1 MNVKKEQFRD
11 NKKKVQ
17 TAFILATFLF
27 VTIFGSSIIFLAEY
41 SPNQVH
47 QGISSPYVG
56 TGGNP
61 NLYASESSND
71 WANIMEMGGLSYK
84 YDQGQTTSVQLVPY
98 SNGNHSPFG
107 WWFWIWTPSGS
118 QQTVW
123 SNTASSSIY
132 YNSPNIY
139 ASYTFSSK
147 GTYQA
152 QLAAE
157 ASDGTGYSSK
167 VSITVYS
174 DPTVSVSASST
185 STDLGHSIS
194 LTASGSGGTG
204 SYSYSWSSTSGSFSS
219 TTVSNPTWTPSATGS
234 VTLTLTFQDSAGY
247 SITKDV
253 TISVGSALSV
263 SLEDSKNPSDL
274 GQSVIFT
281 ANPSGGSGTY
291 PTYNFYMD
299 GSSVLSGSGSQLS
312 YDFTNSGSYTIYVV
326 VTDSNGITAQS
337 GTITQTVNVDPSV
350 SISSTQ
356 NPTDAGNTVEFLSSV
371 SGGTPGYSYSWS
383 INGNSY
389 STQDINVSFASSG
402 TYVADLTVTDAAGYS
417 VSKSYSETVNSAP
430 TVSASSNVS
439 SADVGYPIEFSSS
452 PSGGVGP
459 YTYSWVLN
467 GQQVSTSQDFYHSFS
482 SSGSYTATITI
493 TDSVGKTY
501 SSSVTVNINAN
512 PSVSIISSQSPTDT
526 GNSVVFK
533 SSISGGTGSDTYLW
547 TINGVQQSTASQFS
561 YSFGKAGNYYVNLTV
576 TDGDSHIGSA
586 SFVETVNP
594 DPSVLIHAVHSPTD
608 VGIWS
613 NFTASITGGTPGYNY
628 TWTVNSQTFS
638 TSYVN
643 YTFTAPGT
651 FQITLVIVDSNGN
664 KASASM
670 QEVVNP
676 LPEVSVQATY
686 TTVDQGI
693 NDTFFADV
701 TGGSSPFNYTWSLGS
716 SILNYSQQF
725 HLNFTSLGTYEINL
739 TVRDSLGSTT
749 STSFE
754 VKVIQKPSA
763 LIEGSNITDVGT
775 TTYWEGYG
783 SFGTEPYSYFWFING
798 VNTTS
803 GLYLSY
809 TFPKAG
815 NYNITLIIQDSQG
828 ARAEAYLDISVVPTP
843 KVSISLSKIVT
854 DVGIP
859 VRFNSSVSGGDP
871 FFNYSWTVS
880 GIGFVGYQQDM
891 EYSFSQAGNYTVSVT
906 VYDGSGNSATSSLN
920 VRINNPPEALI
931 NATYSNI
938 DPNVTDSF
946 NPVITGGT
954 PGFNY
959 SWYIG
964 SSLVGISGSLNYSF
978 SAPGVYGLTLDVKDS
993 QGETASYVTDITV
1006 SSYPEASI
1014 IYSGNSIDANVSE
1027 TFRASSFG
1035 GIGPFSDQWIIGGQ
1049 EYSSN
1054 TVSHSFTDPG
1064 NYTVQ
1069 LIVSDSFGK
1078 DATSTLTVNVHGD
1091 PAVSVKQDGKAVVS
1105 QSFGLNATISGGI
1118 PAYEVQWIFPDGQQE
1133 SGLNITH
1140 VFESSGPETYQVVV
1154 RDAGGFRG
1162 TYNFTVNVDLYVTVS
1177 DSTPSGLAP
1186 LQEQFFADVLGGSGY
1201 AYHWN
1206 FANGNT
1212 SVAQNPGE
1220 TFSPG
1225 NYSVVLQVV
1234 ASNGATGTANIT
1246 VRSLPYPVSITYTPG
1261 TAITVLTTVHFKAT
1275 PNWDSQGTD
1284 NGTWFFPN
1292 GQKLE
1297 VLNVS
1302 YKFPVYQ
1309 EFNPVIFQFTYAGH
1323 EINTTLEVRMIPSKP
1338 VPVISSIP
1346 SVIPVGTIL
1355 AVNGTGSYSYDS
1367 NIISYSWSF
1376 NGHTYSGQDQFFQ
1389 FNRTG
1394 NYSITLTVEDAL
1406 GASSTNTINV
1416 QALHTGTNSTITF
1429 SSSSTTSGPHVYY
1442 SITIHSQN
1450 GISAVEAFLGSQSLP
1465 LVLVSENGSTEEYN
1479 FTVNQQDYQPGTYG
1493 ITVIAFNNQSQSN
1506 STSLKFS
1513 VSSTF
1518 GKSGFNLVT
1527 ALGGPM
1533 NFWLIILTAVGTI
1546 ATVYGVTRHG
1556 EEVIDINGTKLEGK
1570 PGKPLK
1576 IVSRGKKR

>member
-1 MNVKKEQFRD
+1 MRKLRGFKLE
-11 NKKKVQ
+11 NKKGK
-17 TAFILATFLF
+17 TLFILATFLF
-27 VTIFGSSIIFLAEY
+27 SSILGGSVLILAEWAPPVNSHASPVSATPDTTVGQSQTFSYSTTSKSGYYSAESDIPSASYTDYIDGSSVGSGSVGPMVTAKSSVALNGKYDYTYHYYQSFSYTFNSAGSYTWQITLDGSSGSGSLTVGDAPPTVSISA
-41 SPNQVH
+41 SPTTIDAGQTV
-47 QGISSPYVG
+47 QLTSTVSGGS
-56 TGGNP
+56 GGNS
-61 NLYASESSND
+61 YSWSATTGSFSSSTATDPTWTSTSTGTTTISLVVTDN
-71 WANIMEMGGLSYK
+71 
-84 YDQGQTTSVQLVPY
+84 QGVSSSTATTSVSV
-98 SNGNHSPFG
+98 N
-107 WWFWIWTPSGS
+107 
-118 QQTVW
+118 
-123 SNTASSSIY
+123 
-132 YNSPNIY
+132 
-139 ASYTFSSK
+139 
-147 GTYQA
+147 
-152 QLAAE
+152 
-157 ASDGTGYSSK
+157 
-167 VSITVYS
+167 S
-174 DPTVSVSASST
+174 DPTVSVSASKTTVDAGSPT
-185 STDLGHSIS
+185 GTVVF
-194 LTASGSGGTG
+194 TAS
-204 SYSYSWSSTSGSFSS
+204 
-219 TTVSNPTWTPSATGS
+219 A
-234 VTLTLTFQDSAGY
+234 
-247 SITKDV
+247 
-253 TISVGSALSV
+253 
-263 SLEDSKNPSDL
+263 
-274 GQSVIFT
+274 
-281 ANPSGGSGTY
+281 SGGSGQYNTY
-291 PTYNFYMD
+291 TFYLN
-299 GSSVLSGSGSQLS
+299 GNSAQSSSSNQLTET
-312 YDFTNSGSYTIYVV
+312 FTSTGTDSVYVS
-326 VTDSNGITAQS
+326 VTDSS
-337 GTITQTVNVDPSV
+337 GYTSPDSNTVSVTVNPDPSV
-350 SISSTQ
+350 SISSSQ
-356 NPTDAGNTVEFLSSV
+356 NPTDTGNTVTLSSSV
-371 SGGTPGYSYSWS
+371 SGGTPGYTYSWE
-383 INGNSY
+383 INGNTYTTS
-389 STQDINVSFASSG
+389 SVSVSFPSSG

-417 VSKSYSETVNSAP
+417 VTQSYSETVNSAP

-439 SADVGYPIEFSSS
+439 SADVGYPVEFTSS

-467 GQQVSTSQDFYHSFS
+467 GQQVSTSQDFSYSFS
-482 SSGSYTATITI
+482 SPGSYTATITI

-501 SSSVTVNINAN
+501 SSSVTVSINAN

-628 TWTVNSQTFS
+628 TWTVNGQTFS

-651 FQITLVIVDSNGN
+651 FGITLVIVDSTGN

-676 LPEVSVQATY
+676 LPEVSVQASY
-686 TTVDQGI
+686 STVDQGI

-716 SILNYSQQF
+716 GVLNYSQQF

-906 VYDGSGNSATSSLN
+906 IYDGSGNSAASSLN
-920 VRINNPPEALI
+920 VRINDPPEALI

-1027 TFRASSFG
+1027 TFRASSSG

-1049 EYSSN
+1049 EYSGN

-1162 TYNFTVNVDLYVTVS
+1162 TYNFTVNVGLYVTVS

-1186 LQEQFFADVLGGSGY
+1186 LKEQFFADVLGGSGY
-1201 AYHWN
+1201 AYRWN

-1212 SVAQNPGE
+1212 SVAQNPDE
-1220 TFSPG
+1220 TFSSG
-1225 NYSVVLQVV
+1225 NYTVSLIVTS
-1234 ASNGATGTANIT
+1234 SNGATGNATLVVQSLPFPVKVSYSPENNIT
-1246 VRSLPYPVSITYTPG
+1246 VLSTVYF
-1261 TAITVLTTVHFKAT
+1261 TAE
-1275 PNWDSQGTD
+1275 PNWDASGPY
-1284 NGTWFFPN
+1284 NGSWSFPN
-1292 GQKLE
+1292 GQSKIGM
-1297 VLNVS
+1297 NVS

-1309 EFNPVIFQFTYAGH
+1309 EFNPVIFTFTYGQ
-1323 EINTTLEVRMIPSKP
+1323 NTLNETLNVRMVPALP
-1338 VPVISSIP
+1338 VPGISNIP

-1355 AVNGTGSYSYDS
+1355 AVNGSASRSPDS
-1367 NIISYSWSF
+1367 NIVSYSWKF
-1376 NGHTYSGQDQFFQ
+1376 NGETFTGEDQFFQ

-1394 NYSITLTVEDAL
+1394 NYSITLTVKDSL
-1406 GASSTNTINV
+1406 GASSSKTVYV
-1416 QALHTGTNSTITF
+1416 QALRTGTNSTISFVT
-1429 SSSSTTSGPHVYY
+1429 SSSKSGPYEYY
-1442 SITIHSQN
+1442 SIFVYSKN
-1450 GISAVEAFLGSQSLP
+1450 GISAVEAFLGSQSLA
-1465 LVLVSENGSTEEYN
+1465 LVLVKENSSASEYN
-1479 FTVNQQDYQPGTYG
+1479 LTVNQQDYQPGTYG

-1506 STSLKFS
+1506 STSLEFT
-1513 VSSTF
+1513 VSSSF
-1518 GKSGFNLVT
+1518 GKSGFDLVT
-1527 ALGGPM
+1527 VLGGPE
-1533 NFWLIILTAVGTI
+1533 NFWLIILTSVGTI
-1546 ATVYGVTRHG
+1546 ATVYGVTRRG

-1570 PGKPLK
+1570 PGKALK
-1576 IVSRGKKR
+1576 LVKGGKKK